1 MKSIQTA
8 FEILL
13 KVEKEKA
20 YADKLLDNLRRG
32 NLVNLPFIT
41 ELVNGTIR
49 WQLRLDWQIQNS
61 IHKKIHKLQTK
72 LKIIL
77 RLGIYQLLF
86 IESLKKEVIVNE
98 SVNLA
103 KKELGLHWGNF
114 VNAVLRNFEE
124 ETDYPKD
131 VVKRISIAY
140 SHPEW
145 LVKRWLS
152 EFGELKT
159 IDLCKADNER
169 PKITFRLNAT
179 IFTEEQLFL
188 ELSRDFCKKTEVK
201 NFYEVFTFRQIKP
214 FLIKGLASIQNTSA
228 GIPGIL
234 LDPKKGEK
242 ILDACCAPG
251 GKLTHIAE
259 LSNCEAEIIG
269 LDKYEAKQKLI
280 YQNIKRLGLK
290 NITLVVGNAAEFTY
304 TEKFDKIIA
313 DVPCSGLGVL
323 NKRVDMRWKRQSEG
337 IEKITKVQSEILEN
351 LANNLKKNGI
361 LVYCTCSIDSREN
374 EEIIYK
380 FLRNHP
386 EFKIEPAVGK
396 VPREFLTDEGFVRT
410 FQYQS
415 NFDGSFAAKLVKTS

>member
-8 FEILL
+8 FRILL

-20 YADKLLDNLRRG
+20 YADKLLENLRGGRQ
-32 NLVNLPFIT
+32 VNLPFIT
-41 ELVNGTIR
+41 EMVNGTIR

-86 IESLKKEVIVNE
+86 IESLEKEVIVNE

-103 KKELGLHWGNF
+103 KSELGSHWGNF

-124 ETDYPKD
+124 NTDYPKD
-131 VVKRISIAY
+131 VVKRISIQY

-145 LVKRWLS
+145 LVERWLS

-159 IDLCKADNER
+159 IDLCKADNKR
-169 PKITFRLNAT
+169 PKITFRLNTT

-188 ELSRDFCKKTEVK
+188 ELSRDFCKKTEIK

-228 GIPGIL
+228 GIPSIL
-234 LDPKKGEK
+234 LDPQKGER

-269 LDKYEAKQKLI
+269 LDKFEAKQKLI
-280 YQNIKRLGLK
+280 NQNIKRLGLSD
-290 NITLVVGNAAEFTY
+290 IDLVAGNAAEFSY
-304 TEKFDKIIA
+304 KEKFDKIIA

-323 NKRVDMRWKRQSEG
+323 NKRVDMRWKRKNEDV
-337 IEKITKVQSEILEN
+337 EKITKVQTAILEN
-351 LANNLKKNGI
+351 LAKNLKKGGV

-374 EEIIYK
+374 EEIVNK
-380 FLRNHP
+380 FLITHP
-386 EFKIEPAVGK
+386 EFRIEPANEK
-396 VPREFLTDEGFVRT
+396 VPKEFLTDEGFVRT

-415 NFDGSFAAKLVKTS
+415 NFDGSFAAKLVKTA